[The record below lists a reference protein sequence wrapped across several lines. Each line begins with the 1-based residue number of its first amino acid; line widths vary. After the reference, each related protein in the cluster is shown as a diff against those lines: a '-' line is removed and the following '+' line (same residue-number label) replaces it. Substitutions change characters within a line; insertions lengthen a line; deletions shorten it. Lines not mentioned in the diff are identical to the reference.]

1 MTGRKTRD
9 NLATLRI
16 FRPE

>member
-1 MTGRKTRD
+1 MTNRKTRD